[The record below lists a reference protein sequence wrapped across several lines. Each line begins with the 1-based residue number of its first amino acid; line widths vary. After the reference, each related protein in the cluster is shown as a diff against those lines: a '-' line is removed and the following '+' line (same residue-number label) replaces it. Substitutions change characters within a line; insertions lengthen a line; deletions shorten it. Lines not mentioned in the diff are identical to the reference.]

1 VQTISIRLFHHSLY
15 LGLLILMLIGCTA
28 PPVKKVSPTIPEPL
42 RSPVQSEL
50 VATPLMPSE
59 KPKPDQPRTRFQ
71 TLPLSPIHKAVS
83 EPAAD
88 QFIPPLKTTA
98 PIRINVEG
106 LPLPAFINEVFG
118 NLLGLSFEIEAALQ
132 NRKELVTLR
141 VTEPQKPP
149 QLYRLARQVLT
160 NYGVAIQAQNHLLR
174 FIQASKGGAAPPPLL
189 ASGLTLPHVP
199 PSHRH
204 IIQFVPM
211 KVVHSHEIRTWVKDT
226 FEGHPLKVVHEPER
240 NALVLIGPPQIV
252 QQAVEVV
259 QVLDQPFMR
268 GRYSLRIE
276 PAFLPV
282 DKLANQLREVLT
294 GQGYSAVQG
303 ARAGYSVMI
312 FPIRESNSI
321 LVFAADP
328 KVLAH
333 IQQWAEQLDR
343 LNIQPTNDKPGLF
356 FYPVKHTSASTIV
369 NVINQILQDHVRS
382 ERPKQ
387 VPRGTSSLPQSPM
400 RMMVD
405 GPRNAILFSGNN
417 EEWARLLPLLQEM
430 DRPIKQ
436 VLIEATI
443 AEITMSEKDDRGIEW
458 VLNKA
463 DLGGLDGQLGTLNK
477 LGVGGSAG
485 LTYTLSNAGQ
495 ARAVLNAF
503 ASNSRATILSTPRLL
518 VSSGHQASIDI
529 GTEIPTLSSTTTGLQ
544 TDSNVIQ
551 QIQYRRTGTSLTI
564 KPTVYAGRRVDLTI
578 SQQISESQP
587 NETSSIDSPVI
598 FNRTINTHLSL
609 NDGHSVLLG
618 GMISN
623 SRSEGRSGIPI
634 LSDIPLI
641 GQLFRVNK
649 SSDQRTELIIM
660 IIPYVIDGDE
670 EAKAITEAFKRQLK
684 WLTPNNQ

>member
-1 VQTISIRLFHHSLY
+1 MQSISIRFFHNSLY
-15 LGLLILMLIGCTA
+15 LALFILTLIGCTT
-28 PPVKKVSPTIPEPL
+28 PQVKKSSPTIPEPL
-42 RSPVQSEL
+42 RSPVQTEL
-50 VATPLMPSE
+50 VPTSLVPSE
-59 KPKPDQPRTRFQ
+59 KPQPDQPRTRFQ
-71 TLPLSPIHKAVS
+71 TLPMSPIHKSMS

-98 PIRINVEG
+98 PIRVNVDG

-118 NLLGLSFEIEAALQ
+118 NLLGLSFEIEADLQ

-141 VTEPQKPP
+141 VTTPEKPP

-160 NYGVAIQAQNHLLR
+160 NYGVAIQAQNNLLR
-174 FIQASKGGAAPPPLL
+174 FVSATKGGAAPPPLL
-189 ASGLTLPHVP
+189 ASGLTLPNVP
-199 PSHRH
+199 PSHRP

-211 KVVHSHEIRTWVKDT
+211 KVVQSHQIRSWIKDT
-226 FEGHPLKVVHEPER
+226 FKGHPLKIVQEPER
-240 NALVLIGPPQIV
+240 NALVFIGPPQLV

-282 DKLANQLREVLT
+282 DRLATQLVDVLK
-294 GQGYSAVQG
+294 GQGYAAAKGS
-303 ARAGYSVMI
+303 RAGYSIMV

-333 IQQWAEQLDR
+333 VQQWAEQLDR
-343 LNIQPTNDKPGLF
+343 LNTQPTNDKPGLF
-356 FYPVKHTSASTIV
+356 FYPVKHTAASSIV
-369 NVINQILQDHVRS
+369 NVINQILQEHVRS
-382 ERPKQ
+382 DRPKQ
-387 VPRGTSSLPQSPM
+387 VPRGTSPLPQSPM

-443 AEITMSEKDDRGIEW
+443 AEITLSEKDDRGIEW

-463 DLGGLDGQLGTLNK
+463 DLGGLEGQLGTLNK
-477 LGVGGSAG
+477 LGLGSSAG

-518 VSSGHQASIDI
+518 VNSGSQASIDI
-529 GTEIPTLSSTTTGLQ
+529 GTEIPTLSSTTTGLN
-544 TDSNVIQ
+544 TDSNIIQ

-564 KPTVYAGRRVDLTI
+564 KPIVYAGRRVDLTI
-578 SQQISESQP
+578 TQQISESQP

-598 FNRTINTHLSL
+598 FNRTINTHLTLS
-609 NDGHSVLLG
+609 DGHSVLLG

-641 GQLFRVNK
+641 GQLFRVDK
-649 SSDQRTELIIM
+649 SSGQRTELIIM

-684 WLTPNNQ
+684 WLTPQNQ